1 MQWVMLPSRR
11 RTPPAEGGFVLIEIL
26 VSALVLAIVAGAVLA
41 LMQTSARSAA
51 DQRRHATAIAIAQE
65 DQARLRSTRIS
76 SLNRLKQVQ
85 PVTIDGSKFTL
96 ESTGVFVNN
105 SSGTDASCVSGKSS
119 ADYVRVTSRVSWP
132 GLGSRPP
139 VVIQSIVS
147 PSNGSLD
154 ASHGTLAITVLN
166 ANNVPLTG
174 VSLKGTGE
182 AGGTFT
188 ATSDSTGCANVA
200 DLPTDNYGVTTTTSG
215 LVDKT
220 GSSPPEATKVGVS
233 PSNTVGM
240 TLYYDHPG
248 SIPVEFKYR
257 EGSTTN
263 FKASKMDSVVVYNAE
278 TGKTAKAYPS
288 LSGSRETKVTA
299 ANLFPFSKPD
309 TVYAGYCEKNNP
321 NPNNELNPPGA
332 LAMGSVIV
340 PAGGTTPTVML
351 QLPAL
356 NLVVK
361 KGSTLLVGAT
371 VKITDTGCNVSRTFT
386 TTTGGVL
393 PDPGMPWGT
402 FNICAQSGGVRKTV
416 TGQKIQSLT
425 SATAVTIDLASG
437 TSNGNCP

>member
-1 MQWVMLPSRR
+1 M
-11 RTPPAEGGFVLIEIL
+11 LIEIL
-26 VSALVLAIVAGAVLA
+26 VSALVLAIVAGAVLS

-85 PVTIDGSKFTL
+85 PVTIDGNQFTL
-96 ESTGVFVNN
+96 ESTGVFINN

-154 ASHGTLAITVLN
+154 ASHGTLAISAVN
-166 ANNVPLTG
+166 AKNLPLIG
-174 VSLKGTGE
+174 VALSGKGE
-182 AGGTFT
+182 GGSTFT
-188 ATSDSTGCANVA
+188 ATTDSTGCANVA
-200 DLPTDNYGVTTTTSG
+200 DLPTDNYAVTTTTTG

-220 GSSPPEATKVGVS
+220 GTSPPEAVKVGVS
-233 PSNTVGM
+233 PSNTVPLL
-240 TLYYDHPG
+240 LYYDHPG

-257 EGSTTN
+257 EGSSGT

-278 TGKTAKAYPS
+278 TGKTAKAYAS
-288 LSGSRETKVTA
+288 QSGARETKVTA
-299 ANLFPFSKPD
+299 ANLFPFEKPD

-321 NPNNELNPPGA
+321 NPSSETNPPGA
-332 LAMGSVIV
+332 AAMGAVLV
-340 PAGGTTPTVML
+340 PAGGIAPTVVL

-356 NLVVK
+356 NLIVK
-361 KGSTLLVGAT
+361 KSSTLLVGAT

-393 PDPGMPWGT
+393 ADQGMPWGT

-416 TGQKIQSLT
+416 SGQKIQSLT
-425 SATAVTIDLASG
+425 SATAVTIDLNSG

>member
-1 MQWVMLPSRR
+1 MTPTRR
-11 RTPPAEGGFVLIEIL
+11 RTPPAEDGFVLIEIL
-26 VSALVLAIVAGAVLA
+26 VSALILAIVAGAVLT
-41 LMQTSARSAA
+41 LMQSSARSAA
-51 DQRRHATAIAIAQE
+51 DQRRHSTAIAIAQE

-76 SLNRLKQVQ
+76 SLNRLSQIT
-85 PVTIDGSKFTL
+85 PMTIDGDQYTV

-119 ADYVRVTSRVSWP
+119 ADYVRVTSKVTWN
-132 GLGSRPP
+132 GLGTRPP

-154 ASHGTLAITVLN
+154 ASHGTLAISAIN
-166 ANNVPLTG
+166 ANNLPLTG
-174 VSLKGTGE
+174 VTVSGKGDD
-182 AGGTFT
+182 GTTFSGT
-188 ATSDSTGCANVA
+188 TDSTGCANFA
-200 DLPTDNYGVTTTTSG
+200 DLPADQYDVTTTTAG

-220 GSSPPEATKVGVS
+220 GTSPPAAVTVGVS
-233 PSNTVGM
+233 PSNTVPLL
-240 TLYYDHPG
+240 LYYDHPG

-257 EGSTTN
+257 EGSSGN
-263 FKASKMDSVVVYNAE
+263 FKASKMDSVMVYNAE

-288 LSGSRETKVTA
+288 LSGARETKITA
-299 ANLFPFSKPD
+299 TNLFPFSKPD

-321 NPNNELNPPGA
+321 NPNNESNPPGA
-332 LAMGSVIV
+332 LALANVLV
-340 PAGGTTPTVML
+340 PSGGVAPTAIL

-371 VKITDTGCNVSRTFT
+371 VKITETGCNVSRTFT

-393 PDPGMPWGT
+393 SDQGMPWGT
-402 FNICAQSGGVRKTV
+402 YNICAQSGGVRKTV
-416 TGQKIQSLT
+416 SGQKIQTLT
-425 SATAVTIDLASG
+425 SATAVTIDLNSG